1 MDGAGAAVGR
11 GGQASGATIA
21 GVRAKIVML
30 GWLVAG
36 CSVQNPW
43 FGLAGESEG
52 TSGATGTGVGPG
64 GETLLPTTQ
73 GPGGSTEEPVT
84 TAVTISTGP
93 LTATEAGTTTGTET
107 SAGTGMSTGPED
119 TGMMPVP
126 DLDGLCGNGVQ
137 DPNEECD
144 DGNADRGDACES
156 NCRHMFRYLEIEVGT
171 AVLDIAAADLDGDGR
186 MDLAVSHAMAALDK
200 PDYSVL
206 LNAGED
212 GFKVKP
218 QVVQGWTG
226 APRVLVGQLV
236 GDDRPD
242 LLLVG
247 ALGTFQV
254 LANLSEPGALKFNV
268 VDAFLGLPP
277 GPAVAATLA
286 DLDANGFVDLLLV
299 SGDSLFVYRNSEGKF
314 MPAAEYGTELKV
326 PSGVVAGAVIANDPG
341 PHVVLSH
348 AGVGDDRS
356 GFINN
361 NGVLMPEQL
370 TAKLCPSGAS
380 SLNVGDA
387 DMGGSLDV
395 VFGCLSGRVTVAGVD
410 AIKPYVRMFDSG
422 MPGLTSVGVL
432 DLYGD
437 DEAADVYGF
446 STSNKAL
453 VVGLGQDKQ
462 FVAVHIEV
470 LAQTPG
476 ASVAARIDEGDA
488 PDIAV
493 VLPAVNKVA
502 VFINQT
508 QLP

>member
-1 MDGAGAAVGR
+1 MAVGR

-84 TAVTISTGP
+84 TAVTTSTGP
-93 LTATEAGTTTGTET
+93 LTATEAGTTTGTDT
-107 SAGTGMSTGPED
+107 SAGTGMSTGTED

-156 NCRHMFRYLEIEVGT
+156 NCRRMFRYLEIEVGT

-186 MDLAVSHAMAALDK
+186 MDLVVSHAMAALDK

-212 GFKVKP
+212 GFEVKP
-218 QVVQGWTG
+218 QVVPGWTG

-247 ALGTFQV
+247 AAGNLQM
-254 LANLSEPGALKFNV
+254 LANFSQPGALKFNPV
-268 VDAFLGLPP
+268 NTIQGQPP
-277 GPAVAATLA
+277 GLVPAATLA

-299 SGDSLFVYRNSEGKF
+299 SGESLYVYANNEGSL
-314 MPAAEYGTELKV
+314 MLAAKHPVKLNF
-326 PSGVVAGAVIANDPG
+326 PIGVAAGAVIANDPG
-341 PHVVLSH
+341 PHVVLAH
-348 AGVGDDRS
+348 ASPGDDRS

-361 NGVLMPEQL
+361 DGVLMDDKLP
-370 TAKLCPSGAS
+370 AKLCPNGAS

-387 DMGGSLDV
+387 DMGGALDL
-395 VFGCLSGRVTVAGVD
+395 VFGCVSGRVTVAGVD

-476 ASVAARIDEGDA
+476 ASVAARIDEGEA

-493 VLPAVNKVA
+493 VLPVVNKVG

-508 QLP
+508 RLP